1 MTFFHRAAAAL
12 STPALVAALLALGSA
27 ARAEPATGSTVDGIR
42 CDQAEGAVFHIHQ
55 HLTLLAHG
63 KNVPIPD
70 DVGRPL
76 LGNCLYWIH
85 THTPDGIIHVESPV
99 FRTFTLGNFFDVW
112 GQPLSATAAGP
123 ARMRKGTLRV
133 YVNGLP
139 YRGDPR
145 KIELAQ
151 HTDITLE
158 AGPPYRKPA
167 AFNAW
172 QGQ

>member
-12 STPALVAALLALGSA
+12 GMLTFAAFGSIA
-27 ARAEPATGSTVDGIR
+27 QAESPTGSTVDGIR
-42 CDQAEGAVFHIHQ
+42 CEQAEGAVLHVHQ

-63 KNVPIPD
+63 KAVAIAG

-76 LGNCLYWIH
+76 LGNCLYWVH

-99 FRTFTLGNFFDVW
+99 FRSFTLGNFVDVW
-112 GQPLSATAAGP
+112 GQPLSSTAAGP
-123 ARMRKGTLRV
+123 VRMRKGTLHV
-133 YVNGLP
+133 YVNGAP
-139 YRGDPR
+139 YHGDPR

-158 AGPPYRKPA
+158 AGPPYRRPTP
-167 AFNAW
+167 FTDW

>member
-1 MTFFHRAAAAL
+1 MNVFQRAAALLA
-12 STPALVAALLALGSA
+12 TPALVAFAVA
-27 ARAEPATGSTVDGIR
+27 AQAEPPTGATVDGIR

-55 HLTLLAHG
+55 HLTLLDHG

-85 THTPDGIIHVESPV
+85 THTPDGIIHVESPL

-112 GQPLSATAAGP
+112 GEPLSPTAAGP
-123 ARMRKGTLRV
+123 VHVRKGTLRV
-133 YVNGLP
+133 YVNGSP
-139 YRGDPR
+139 YHGDPR
-145 KIELAQ
+145 KIELSQ

-158 AGPPYRKPA
+158 AGPPYRKPRP
-167 AFNAW
+167 FNAW

>member
-12 STPALVAALLALGSA
+12 GMLTFAAFGSI
-27 ARAEPATGSTVDGIR
+27 ARAEPPTGATVDGIR
-42 CDQAEGAVFHIHQ
+42 CEQAEGAVFHIHQ

-63 KNVPIPD
+63 KAVAIPD

-76 LGNCLYWIH
+76 LGNCLYWVH

-99 FRTFTLGNFFDVW
+99 FRSFTLGNFVDVW
-112 GQPLSATAAGP
+112 GQPLSASAAGP
-123 ARMRKGTLRV
+123 VRMRKGTLRV
-133 YVNGLP
+133 YVNGAP
-139 YRGDPR
+139 YHGDPR

-158 AGPPYRKPA
+158 AGPPYHRPTP
-167 AFNAW
+167 FTDW

>member
-1 MTFFHRAAAAL
+1 VTFFDRA
-12 STPALVAALLALGSA
+12 VAALAMLTLAAFGRTA
-27 ARAEPATGSTVDGIR
+27 QADMPAGSTVDGIR

-55 HLTLLAHG
+55 HLTLLGHG
-63 KNVPIPD
+63 KPVAIPD

-76 LGNCLYWIH
+76 VGNCLYWVH
-85 THTPDGIIHVESPV
+85 THTPEGIIHVESPV
-99 FRTFTLGNFFDVW
+99 FRTFTLGNFFDIW

-123 ARMRKGTLRV
+123 VRMRKGSLRV
-133 YVNGLP
+133 YVNGAP
-139 YRGDPR
+139 YHGEPR

-158 AGPPYRKPA
+158 AGPPYRKPTP
-167 AFNAW
+167 FTDW